1 MSAGSCV
8 VAVVLAAVVV
18 PVPVV
23 LLAAVVPVVMV
34 PDAVVVLTGFPSTS
48 VTTRSFHR
56 PPES

>member
-34 PDAVVVLTGFPSTS
+34 PDAVVVLTGLPSTS
-48 VTTRSFHR
+48 VTTSFHR